1 MGFAYLAGI
10 FHLRMNDWVTVAT
23 FMYPHQAA
31 MLQARLES
39 EGIECFLKDKNTAAA
54 NPLYSVAIG
63 GVKLQVRADDVERV
77 TPMLKEAGYIPDDPE
92 VKDFTD
98 ENTKEL
104 NGAVPVKGGNIICP
118 YCSSTEV
125 FRDKTPHWMS
135 LMAIMFLGIP
145 FIFFGRKKYHC
156 FDCGHDFKLEKK

>member
-1 MGFAYLAGI
+1 
-10 FHLRMNDWVTVAT
+10 MNDWVTVAT

-77 TPMLKEAGYIPDDPE
+77 TPMLKEAGYIRDDSG
-92 VKDFTD
+92 VKDFTE
-98 ENTKEL
+98 ENAKEL
-104 NGAVPVKGGNIICP
+104 SGTVPVKGENIVCP
-118 YCSSTEV
+118 YCGSTEV
-125 FRDKTPHWMS
+125 FQDKTPHWMS

-145 FIFFGRKKYHC
+145 FIFFGKKKYHC